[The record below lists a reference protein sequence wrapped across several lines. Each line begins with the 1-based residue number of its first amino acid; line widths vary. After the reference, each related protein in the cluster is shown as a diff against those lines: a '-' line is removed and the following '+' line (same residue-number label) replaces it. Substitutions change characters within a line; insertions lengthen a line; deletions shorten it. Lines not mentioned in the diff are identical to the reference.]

1 MNGNYKNNLLLQLLK
16 LLGAFIVSW
25 FLMVCIFAASTTG
38 DEIPEKYNLPM
49 VIIAIFLSFAV
60 NIIIDFNAIARLK
73 SAISKS
79 KADIESV
86 NETSAALIDKA
97 ERVADKYRN
106 AETELYGKFARA
118 REGGAKIRTSKDF
131 KAVIESYPELKSN
144 VHTQKLLSQIE
155 TTENAKLNAKMTYT
169 DAAAKYNAKI
179 HSFPVALLR
188 GICKWEDVNIEA
200 GLSKDEMVS
209 DEDLG
214 I

>member
-1 MNGNYKNNLLLQLLK
+1 MKKNSLLLQLLK

-25 FLMVCIFAASTTG
+25 FLMVCIFATATTG

-49 VIIAIFLSFAV
+49 VIIAILLSFAV
-60 NIIIDFNAIARLK
+60 NIVIDFNAIAKLK

-79 KADIESV
+79 KADIDSV

-106 AETELYGKFARA
+106 AETDLYGKFAKA

-131 KAVIESYPELKSN
+131 KAVIEAYPELKSN
-144 VHTQKLLSQIE
+144 AHTQKLLSQIE
-155 TTENAKLNAKMTYT
+155 TTENAKANAKMAYT
-169 DAAAKYNAKI
+169 EAIAKYNAKI
-179 HSFPVALLR
+179 HSFPVVMLR
-188 GICKWEDVNIEA
+188 RICKWEDVNIEA
-200 GLSKDEMVS
+200 GLSKEEMVS
-209 DEDLG
+209 DEELG